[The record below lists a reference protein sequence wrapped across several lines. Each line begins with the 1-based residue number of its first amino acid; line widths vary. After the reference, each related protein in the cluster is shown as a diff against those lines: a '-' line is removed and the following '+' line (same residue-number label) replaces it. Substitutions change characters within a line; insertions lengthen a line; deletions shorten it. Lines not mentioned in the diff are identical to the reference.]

1 MKILVIDNNSIF
13 REKLTSWLF
22 KEGHDVCD
30 VGYGPETLNILQ
42 EYQFDIITLDLK
54 LLPMNGTSIVSQINE
69 VCPNASIIVISA
81 TLDVQVTVELI
92 RSGAAACLTKPVDF
106 EVLRK
111 ELDRLSSVPKNAT
124 AAPTPSLNCELQAL

>member
-1 MKILVIDNNSIF
+1 MKILVIDNNTIF

-42 EYQFDIITLDLK
+42 EYHFDVITLDLK
-54 LLPMNGTSIVSQINE
+54 LLPVNGTSTVSQIHE

-81 TLDVQVTVELI
+81 TLDVRLTVELI
-92 RSGAAACLTKPVDF
+92 RSGAVACLTKPVDF
-106 EVLRK
+106 EVLRD
-111 ELDRLSSVPKNAT
+111 ELARLRPGSRTPT
-124 AAPTPSLNCELQAL
+124 TAPTLSLDYELQTS